1 MVHGQKLTFV
11 IMFSAAS
18 LLTHIGA
25 TAWAAFQIVHTA
37 DFHRQFTRL
46 TTEGACGVNLLPTY
60 WKERANAEIPGL
72 ALNAVALLISAFL
85 SWRLI
90 KVQLTLGFV
99 LLLFSGH

>member
-1 MVHGQKLTFV
+1 MVHSQRLTFV
-11 IMFSAAS
+11 IIFSAAS

-60 WKERANAEIPGL
+60 WKERANADGAARPEP
-72 ALNAVALLISAFL
+72 ALRIAVE
-85 SWRLI
+85 
-90 KVQLTLGFV
+90 
-99 LLLFSGH
+99 SGGCHGYQYKLQVDHNRAPDD